1 MEETCTLTILIRMAA
16 LDNGVPETCVHH
28 LIGNHVRERPN
39 KEAVASSERESL
51 SYSELDEAAN
61 RVAGQLR
68 ANGAGPDRF
77 VLLCFEK
84 SIWTSAYYK

>member
-1 MEETCTLTILIRMAA
+1 MAT
-16 LDNGVPETCVHH
+16 LDNRIHETCVHH
-28 LIGNHVRERPN
+28 LISNHVRDCPN
-39 KEAVASSERESL
+39 KEAVASSKGETL

-61 RVAGQLR
+61 RVAYQLR

-84 SIWTSAYYK
+84 SIWTGE